1 MDGVRKALVVAPLA
15 LGPAV
20 RVSVAAAT
28 VDPIPARRLWLSLLV
43 GSAVSLSVCCAFVA
57 QSIIIGST
65 EGGWWYPYAEH
76 DALITFKLV
85 VGCVLWSAGAVAL
98 LFIPV
103 PRSGARPLL
112 LLLVWIIL
120 ATALQWPL
128 RSMAPSSL
136 ETIFVSDNANSFY
149 SVTRRHE
156 PTDVLRQFNRVRASA
171 PLHVQSNMPGKL
183 MLLYALQLVSTR
195 TDVLPWLVIGLS
207 NLGAILVYLFVRDLF
222 DDSQTAFVAGALY
235 LFVPARHFFFPLLN
249 TVTPIAILT
258 CGWLLVR
265 WLRTGATAY
274 AALMGLGLYGLV
286 FFEPLPLVMGLLF
299 AALVLAAIGR
309 GEVAWDRFLAQTGVV
324 IFVFIGTSEAVAA
337 ASGFDAVRAF
347 RSIGTH
353 AVEFN
358 ESTGRPYWVWVRANL
373 WEFVFGI
380 GFCQATSF
388 CVLVWSALRGARPWR
403 ERLTRPITALCLG
416 LLAVLLAVDVIGVN
430 RGEVI
435 RLWIFLACFC
445 QIPAAYV
452 CTTLGGLGGRAALAL
467 VLATTALQ
475 TAVGVAMIHFVLP

>member
-1 MDGVRKALVVAPLA
+1 MGGVRKALVVAPLA

-20 RVSVAAAT
+20 SVSVASTA
-28 VDPIPARRLWLSLLV
+28 VDPIAARRLWLSLLV
-43 GSAVSLSVCCAFVA
+43 GSAVSLSVCCAVVA
-57 QSIIIGST
+57 QSVIVGST
-65 EGGWWYPYAEH
+65 EGGWRYPYAEH
-76 DALITFKLV
+76 DALTTFKLIV
-85 VGCVLWSAGAVAL
+85 SCFLWTAGAVAL
-98 LFIPV
+98 LLMPV

-120 ATALQWPL
+120 ATGLQWPL

-136 ETIFVSDNANSFY
+136 ESVFVSDNANSFY
-149 SVTRRHE
+149 SVTGRHE
-156 PTDVLRQFNRVRASA
+156 PSDVLRQFNRVRAGA

-222 DDSQTAFVAGALY
+222 DDSRTAFVAGALY

-249 TVTPIAILT
+249 TVTPIAVLT

-274 AALMGLGLYGLV
+274 AALMGLALYGLV
-286 FFEPLPLVMGLLF
+286 FFEPLPLVTGLLF

-309 GEVAWDRFLAQTGVV
+309 GEVAWDRFLAQTAVV

-337 ASGFDAVRAF
+337 LSGFDVVRTF

-358 ESTGRPYWVWVRANL
+358 ESTGRPYWVWVRANI
-373 WEFVFGI
+373 WEFVFGT

-388 CVLVWSALRGARPWR
+388 CVLLWSAVRGTGRWR
-403 ERLTRPITALCLG
+403 ERLTQPITALCLG
-416 LLAVLLAVDVIGVN
+416 LLAVLTAVDLIGVN

-435 RLWIFLACFC
+435 RLWIFLACFF

-475 TAVGVAMIHFVLP
+475 TAVGVVMIHFVMP

>member
-1 MDGVRKALVVAPLA
+1 
-15 LGPAV
+15 
-20 RVSVAAAT
+20 
-28 VDPIPARRLWLSLLV
+28 
-43 GSAVSLSVCCAFVA
+43 VSLSVCGAVVA
-57 QSIIIGST
+57 QSVIVGSV
-65 EGGWWYPYAEH
+65 EGGWRYPHVEH
-76 DALITFKLV
+76 DALSTIKLF
-85 VGCVLWSAGAVAL
+85 VGCLVWSAGAVAL
-98 LFIPV
+98 LLLPV
-103 PRSGARPLL
+103 PRSGARTLVF
-112 LLLVWIIL
+112 LLVWIIL
-120 ATALQWPL
+120 ATGLQWPL
-128 RSMAPSSL
+128 RSMAPSRL
-136 ETIFVSDNANSFY
+136 ETVFVSDNANSFY
-149 SVTRRHE
+149 SVTRRHA
-156 PTDVLRQFNRVRASA
+156 PTEVLRQFNRVRANA

-222 DDSQTAFVAGALY
+222 DDSRTAFVAGVLY

-265 WLRTGATAY
+265 WLRTGKTAY

-309 GEVAWDRFLAQTGVV
+309 GEVAWDRFLAQTAVV

-337 ASGFDAVRAF
+337 LSGFDAVRTF
-347 RSIGTH
+347 RRIGTH

-358 ESTGRPYWVWVRANL
+358 QSTGRPYWVWVRANL
-373 WEFVFGI
+373 WEFVFGV
-380 GFCQATSF
+380 GLCQATSF
-388 CVLVWSALRGARPWR
+388 CVLLWSALRGAGPWR

-416 LLAVLLAVDVIGVN
+416 LLAVLMAVDVIGVN

-435 RLWIFLACFC
+435 RLWIFLACFF

-452 CTTLGGLGGRAALAL
+452 CTMLGGLGGRAALLL

-475 TAVGVAMIHFVLP
+475 TAVGVAMIHFVMP